1 MLRPLLEVLER
12 GFYLPDPVVAPPC
25 VRGQLVA
32 LSTALLE
39 MLPSFS
45 VIGDNVHGVEAV
57 TVNLSLAVM
66 CEMWCGT
73 DGYGRRREFS
83 SRRAASASSTVGWPS
98 RSSTSCGATRP

>member
-1 MLRPLLEVLER
+1 MRSGTSSCVVGALRAALTDQTGMLRPLLEVLER

-45 VIGDNVHGVEAV
+45 VIGDNVHGDEAV

-66 CEMWCGT
+66 CEMW
-73 DGYGRRREFS
+73 
-83 SRRAASASSTVGWPS
+83 
-98 RSSTSCGATRP
+98 